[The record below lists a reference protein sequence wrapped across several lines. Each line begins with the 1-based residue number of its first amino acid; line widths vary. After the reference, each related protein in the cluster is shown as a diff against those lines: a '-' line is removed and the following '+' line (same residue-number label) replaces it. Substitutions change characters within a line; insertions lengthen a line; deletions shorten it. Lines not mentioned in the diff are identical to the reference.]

1 MGKKHE
7 DKYKSFA
14 SLEAIERAGVDYCR
28 TILPRAS
35 VITVIAPHGGG
46 IEPGTSEI
54 AKAIAG
60 DQFSLY
66 CFEGLKRQG
75 NYRDLHITGT
85 NFDDPDCVQL
95 TGKARVVLAI
105 HGCDDDNEVVY
116 VGGCNENIRTQLID
130 ALTVAGFY
138 AQEDVTAH
146 SGRNP
151 QNICNRG
158 IPEGGIQL
166 EIAEGLR
173 LKMFRSLKRHERIF
187 LQPPFEVFV
196 NAVRESLNRLN
207 FVGEATQPAIED
219 GGRL

>member
-1 MGKKHE
+1 
-7 DKYKSFA
+7 
-14 SLEAIERAGVDYCR
+14 VDYCR
-28 TILPRAS
+28 TILPRTS

-66 CFEGLKRQG
+66 CFEGLKSQG
-75 NYRDLHITGT
+75 NYKDLHITGT

-95 TGKARVVLAI
+95 TGKSRVVLAI

-130 ALTVAGFY
+130 ALTGAGFY
-138 AQEDVTAH
+138 AKKDVTAH

-158 IPEGGIQL
+158 LPEGGVQL

-187 LQPPFEVFV
+187 IQPPFEVFV
-196 NAVRESLNRLN
+196 NAVQESLNRLN

-219 GGRL
+219 GGRV